1 MQDAMRVAV
10 LGAGS
15 AAQVVHLPIL
25 KRLRQVE
32 VVGLV
37 DVRERTARTIAE
49 RFAVPNVAANLDEL
63 AEESGF
69 DAVLVCLPNHAHEF
83 GVLDA
88 LRHGAHVLCE
98 RPLTVSE
105 ESARRLV
112 EAADG
117 AGRQLLVANN
127 HRFHYDVRAIRH
139 FVSSG
144 ELGVIQFVRST
155 WLNRRS
161 VRPRRGW
168 RREKVHEGGGVLM
181 DLGAQAIDMALWTV
195 DYPAVH
201 RVRARTWGRTGAV
214 ETGAVVQLGLAGDI
228 AVTVELTWELAD
240 ERDHHQLF
248 VLGSD
253 GTADS
258 QPFRVTRRDANGIVD
273 VTPPTSRRARALYT
287 DSYRQEWAEF
297 LRFARGEKPIES
309 QTDQVVLAAVL
320 DACYRS
326 AEEDREIELTGP

>member
-1 MQDAMRVAV
+1 M

-37 DVRERTARTIAE
+37 DVRERTSRTIAE
-49 RFAVPNVAANLDEL
+49 RFAVPNVAPDLDAL
-63 AEESGF
+63 AEKTEF

-105 ESARRLV
+105 DSARRLV

-139 FVSSG
+139 FVANG
-144 ELGVIQFVRST
+144 ELGSIQFVRST

-168 RREKVHEGGGVLM
+168 RREKVHEGGGALM

-201 RVRARTWGRTGAV
+201 RVRARTWGRDGAV
-214 ETGAVVQLGLAGDI
+214 ETGAVVQLGLAGRI

-240 ERDHHQLF
+240 ERDHHQLY

-258 QPFRVTRRDANGIVD
+258 QPFRVTRRDTTGIVD

-297 LRFARGEKPIES
+297 LRIARGEKPIES
-309 QTDQVVLAAVL
+309 QNDQVVLAAVL

-326 AEEDREIELTGP
+326 ADEDREIKLTAS